1 MHRPANRLDNQPI
14 VSLEPGTS
22 TCSFP
27 TNHGNKTTE
36 SKSLPHQPE
45 PLPPP
50 KQEYRTWTN
59 YCRPGNWTSVPKNWP
74 ISYPNEKRTAG
85 QCGKVYQ
92 EYFPQSSAGG
102 SVTTNTVG
110 WMRYALA
117 KDPTF
122 VVSRFFSFGG
132 RTCAM
137 CVLCIVMLFCM
148 LCSERPTNPES
159 KSNLDKTT
167 ESDAVCP
174 SLPPYVPYTLTLLPA
189 FAPLLLRSFHVP
201 HPTLPLPRV
210 FPFQRSPPLASI
222 VVQTPTNWNVSS
234 TKQATLDPRNAAS

>member
-1 MHRPANRLDNQPI
+1 
-14 VSLEPGTS
+14 
-22 TCSFP
+22 
-27 TNHGNKTTE
+27 
-36 SKSLPHQPE
+36 
-45 PLPPP
+45 
-50 KQEYRTWTN
+50 
-59 YCRPGNWTSVPKNWP
+59 
-74 ISYPNEKRTAG
+74 
-85 QCGKVYQ
+85 
-92 EYFPQSSAGG
+92 
-102 SVTTNTVG
+102 
-110 WMRYALA
+110 MRYALA

-137 CVLCIVMLFCM
+137 CVLCIVMLLCM

-159 KSNLDKTT
+159 KSKLDKTT